1 MQSDIL
7 RFTENPLTDEGIER
21 YEWHEYEPVAR
32 TNLNTAGE
40 IRINIELQD
49 LFSHP
54 SESYLLF
61 EGRLTKADGTFYANA
76 DAAAISQQRAHASLQ
91 SDVLFP
97 IESRNRKRVSSR
109 TSDDYARPIEI
120 SQRLRS
126 RART

>member
-7 RFTENPLTDEGIER
+7 RFTDTPLTDEGIER

-54 SESYLLF
+54 AESYLLF
-61 EGRLTKADGTFYANA
+61 EGKLTKADNTAYANA
-76 DAAAISQQRAHASLQ
+76 DPIAITNNGLLHLFSQAS
-91 SDVLFP
+91 
-97 IESRNRKRVSSR
+97 
-109 TSDDYARPIEI
+109 
-120 SQRLRS
+120 
-126 RART
+126 